1 MSKRIYSRIAGTG
14 SYLPE
19 KVLTNADLEKMVE
32 TSDEWIQSRTGIR
45 ERHIAADGETTSDLG
60 YNAAVRALE
69 AAGIDASQLDMIVVG
84 TTTPDLIFPSTACLI
99 QAKLGVA
106 GCPAFDVNAACSGF
120 VFALGVADKFIRS
133 GDCRHVLVIGTETL
147 TRMVD
152 WNDRTTCVLFGDG
165 AGAVVLKADEE
176 TGILSTHLHA
186 SLATRFSRDDA
197 GQVGSKEVL
206 CEEYLPAMTS
216 EGIHC
221 LLIVRDPRAVIAS
234 ANHGRYRAQVGD
246 RYPLLM
252 LVRLWRKSARAWL
265 AMAGTDNATVVRYE
279 DLVARPDAVLEAVA
293 SALSIAS
300 FPDQLLHSPLRDHRG
315 APWKGNSSFGDKINV
330 DAASDG
336 AWMTKLS
343 TAEARFIEACA
354 KTEMEALGYA
364 PEVPPRRIA
373 ISEFTENV
381 VGVRPGYLE
390 HYALGPANREI
401 ELARWDAG
409 AGDGPASP

>member
-45 ERHIAADGETTSDLG
+45 ERHIAAEGETTSDLG
-60 YNAAVRALE
+60 YNAALRALE

-133 GDCRHVLVIGTETL
+133 GDCKHVLVIGTETL

-186 SLATRFSRDDA
+186 D
-197 GQVGSKEVL
+197 GSKKELLWNPVGVSAGFKDGANGGGTINMKGNDVFKYAVKAL
-206 CEEYLPAMTS
+206 DSVVDETLAANGLDKSDLDWLIPHQANLRIIEATAKRLDMSMDQVVVTVDKHGNTS
-216 EGIHC
+216 SGSVPLALDAAVRSGRVERGQ
-221 LLIVRDPRAVIAS
+221 LL
-234 ANHGRYRAQVGD
+234 
-246 RYPLLM
+246 L
-252 LVRLWRKSARAWL
+252 
-265 AMAGTDNATVVRYE
+265 
-279 DLVARPDAVLEAVA
+279 LEAFGGGFTWG
-293 SALSIAS
+293 SAL
-300 FPDQLLHSPLRDHRG
+300 LR
-315 APWKGNSSFGDKINV
+315 
-330 DAASDG
+330 
-336 AWMTKLS
+336 
-343 TAEARFIEACA
+343 
-354 KTEMEALGYA
+354 Y
-364 PEVPPRRIA
+364 
-373 ISEFTENV
+373 
-381 VGVRPGYLE
+381 
-390 HYALGPANREI
+390 
-401 ELARWDAG
+401 
-409 AGDGPASP
+409 